1 MYTCT
6 CICAPMCVCVCAK
19 SLQSCLTLYN
29 PMDCSLPGSSVH
41 GFLQESTG
49 LGCPFLRQGMF
60 LTQGSNP
67 HLLCL
72 LHWHVSSLP
81 LAPSGKLHVCTCV
94 CVCVCECVCKTNRRA
109 TNAVT
114 STLLSTSWVCFISIL
129 RRKMMTMMMTLKE
142 QMQNLT
148 RSLENWNADKKLE
161 KEMATHSHIL
171 AWRIPWTEK
180 PGL

>member
-1 MYTCT
+1 MYTYT
-6 CICAPMCVCVCAK
+6 CICAPVCVCVCARAK
-19 SLQSCLTLYN
+19 SLQLCLTLCN

-41 GFLQESTG
+41 GILQASTG
-49 LGCPFLRQGMF
+49 VGCPFLLQGMF

-72 LHWHVSSLP
+72 LHWQVNSLP
-81 LAPSGKLHVCTCV
+81 LVPSGSCMYAHV
-94 CVCVCECVCKTNRRA
+94 CVCVYVCKTNKRA
-109 TNAVT
+109 TNAVI

-129 RRKMMTMMMTLKE
+129 RRKMIMMMTLKE

-148 RSLENWNADKKLE
+148 RSPENWNADKKL
-161 KEMATHSHIL
+161 KKKMATHSHIL
-171 AWRIPWTEK
+171 AWRISWTEE